1 MLIASTCFS
10 NEIMDK
16 IGKKANKECQSGT
29 IIISFTK
36 RVGSLNKDWELKD
49 GFRRIMS
56 WGIASIYIH
65 RRK

>member
-56 WGIASIYIH
+56 
-65 RRK
+65 

>member
-1 MLIASTCFS
+1 M
-10 NEIMDK
+10 NK
-16 IGKKANKECQSGT
+16 ICKKANKECQSGN
-29 IIISFTK
+29 IIISITK